1 LKNIF
6 IAFPHKKSYIEF
18 LLVEW
23 FVYVYEM
30 LLLQNIPLMIAYSP
44 FFITIHGPT
53 NAVIPGFHTV
63 ITVKPH

>member
-6 IAFPHKKSYIEF
+6 IAFPHRKSYIEF
-18 LLVEW
+18 LEW

-30 LLLQNIPLMIAYSP
+30 LLLQNMPLIMAYSP
-44 FFITIHGPT
+44 FFITIQGPT
-53 NAVIPGFHTV
+53 NVVIPGFHTV